1 MTAALDRLLGDED
14 GTLSGVRRMA
24 EGASKEQFVCEYDGP
39 RGAERLV
46 LRMDPLEGLIE
57 TCRRREDQIL
67 RAMDGTVAV
76 PKVRYADTVGSYQV
90 SLSSPMRPFSEA
102 NGHDAPGLIDETLP
116 GEGAMIEDV
125 VVGFEDSVRQPVV
138 AHELPDILNRV
149 ELWAFQRQRQQGVM
163 VLRFRGHGFMRPVR
177 G

>member
-24 EGASKEQFVCEYDGP
+24 EGGSKEQFVCEYDGP

-76 PKVRYADTVGSYQV
+76 PKVRYADTVCQFASNCDPLFA
-90 SLSSPMRPFSEA
+90 SKSDPS
-102 NGHDAPGLIDETLP
+102 
-116 GEGAMIEDV
+116 
-125 VVGFEDSVRQPVV
+125 
-138 AHELPDILNRV
+138 
-149 ELWAFQRQRQQGVM
+149 GVM
-163 VLRFRGHGFMRPVR
+163 WLGLST
-177 G
+177 